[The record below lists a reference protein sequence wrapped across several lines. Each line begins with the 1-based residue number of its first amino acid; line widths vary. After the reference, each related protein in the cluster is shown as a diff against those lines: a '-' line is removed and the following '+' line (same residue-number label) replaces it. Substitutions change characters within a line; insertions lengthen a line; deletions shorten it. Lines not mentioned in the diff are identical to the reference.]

1 MYAASIATELGAA
14 TEPHW
19 RQALDQPELRPYAK
33 MALAR
38 IAGTEPEEI
47 PPGLEPEPEDV
58 GWLLTDV
65 LAATSDA
72 LGPEE
77 LAGELRQAVPPG
89 QEQAV
94 FEVMWRLPH
103 PDAHNVLTMLGEYHP
118 DKKIAKAARKAAFK
132 ASSRQ

>member
-1 MYAASIATELGAA
+1 
-14 TEPHW
+14 
-19 RQALDQPELRPYAK
+19 

-38 IAGTEPEEI
+38 IAGTEPEEM

-77 LAGELRQAVPPG
+77 LAGELRQALPPG

-103 PDAHNVLTMLGEYHP
+103 PNAHEVLTMLGEYHP

-132 ASSRQ
+132 AYSRP